1 MSRMTVV
8 AYCPSPG
15 PAATALVSALRA
27 ALGAVTCATTAEEV
41 ETTCLANARAPL
53 VLDLRAEDAGAA
65 GQARRLRRRLPAT
78 RMLALTGPSTPPPPL
93 CDGVLTMPFYLTDV
107 VAWCSRAAQ
116 APLADAVLPDIV
128 AGLSHEV
135 GNALTALQL
144 QVELLETD
152 EAGAP
157 LREHLDQI
165 AQASRRIEAVVSDV
179 RGSSERPPVQ
189 AGPARLAALVKDAA
203 TTVMGRTPALKG
215 RIQLRCRDE
224 SVRIEQPLLTGAL
237 ADVWEYLLLAGE
249 EADSLRVRAGPRD
262 DDTLAITAVARVP
275 RLPGDAAERLFT
287 PLWARQ
293 ALGLSA
299 GLSLSAARAA
309 FRRHHG
315 DLCASARDRGSLT
328 VDALL
333 PRERR
338 LEPRP

>member
-27 ALGAVTCATTAEEV
+27 ALGSVSSATTADEV
-41 ETTCLANARAPL
+41 ESACLANARAPL
-53 VLDLRAEDAGAA
+53 VLDLRADDAGASS
-65 GQARRLRRRLPAT
+65 QARWLRRRLPAT

-107 VAWCSRAAQ
+107 VAWCARAAQ

-144 QVELLETD
+144 QVELLGTD

-165 AQASRRIEAVVSDV
+165 AQASRRIEAVVVDV

-189 AGPARLAALVKDAA
+189 AGPARLATLVKDAA
-203 TTVMGRTPALKG
+203 TTVVGRTPALKG
-215 RIQLRCRDE
+215 RIQLRCRD
-224 SVRIEQPLLTGAL
+224 
-237 ADVWEYLLLAGE
+237 
-249 EADSLRVRAGPRD
+249 
-262 DDTLAITAVARVP
+262 
-275 RLPGDAAERLFT
+275 
-287 PLWARQ
+287 
-293 ALGLSA
+293 
-299 GLSLSAARAA
+299 
-309 FRRHHG
+309 
-315 DLCASARDRGSLT
+315 
-328 VDALL
+328 
-333 PRERR
+333 
-338 LEPRP
+338 

>member
-15 PAATALVSALRA
+15 PAATALVSVLRA
-27 ALGAVTCATTAEEV
+27 ALGAVQLATAAEEV
-41 ETTCLANARAPL
+41 EAVCLANARAVL
-53 VLDLRAEDAGAA
+53 VLDLRAESSADAA
-65 GQARRLRRRLPAT
+65 QARRLRRRLPAT
-78 RMLALTGPSTPPPPL
+78 RMLALAGPAAPPPSL

-107 VAWCSRAAQ
+107 VAWCARAAQ

-144 QVELLETD
+144 QVELLELEA
-152 EAGAP
+152 EAGP
-157 LREHLDQI
+157 LREHLEQI
-165 AQASRRIEAVVSDV
+165 ALASRRIEAVVTDV

-189 AGPARLAALVKDAA
+189 AGPSRLSSLVNSAASALA
-203 TTVMGRTPALKG
+203 GRAPALAG
-215 RIQLRCRDE
+215 RIELRCLDE
-224 SVRIEQPLLTGAL
+224 PLRIEQPLLCGAL
-237 ADVWEYLLLAGE
+237 ADVWEYLLLAGGE
-249 EADSLRVRAGPRD
+249 GDPLRVRAGPRD

-293 ALGLSA
+293 ALGLGA

-309 FRRHHG
+309 FRRHRG
-315 DLCASARDRGSLT
+315 DLCAATHGRDNLS

-333 PRERR
+333 PRDRR
-338 LEPRP
+338 PGPRP